1 MTSSGTVGLS
11 HARVRVG
18 DLWIDALT
26 EIDVVESVRKSWVLG
41 RGGSIITVNVDVARM
56 AARQPE
62 LAKLVATGSLVV
74 ADGMPIVWAARL
86 AGQKLDERVA
96 GSALVRSLSAA
107 AAADG
112 KSVFVLGG
120 AEGVPDKAA
129 EALRRQSPDL
139 RIAGTDSPPFGFDAT
154 DDGIQRA
161 LAAVVA
167 AAPDLVLVGL
177 GFPKQEKL
185 IELLRREWP
194 GAWYLAC
201 GAGIAMA
208 AGVTPRAGPLVQR
221 LGLEWVHRLL
231 LEPRRLAR
239 RYLRYDVP
247 FALALLARA
256 TLRRL
261 SFARPADAPTGPES
275 AEETEASQP
284 A

>member
-1 MTSSGTVGLS
+1 MTSPGTAGVAR
-11 HARVRVG
+11 ARVRVG
-18 DLWIDALT
+18 DLWLDALT
-26 EIDVVESVRKSWVLG
+26 ESEVVEAVRKSWVLG

-56 AARQPE
+56 AARQPG

-96 GSALVRSLSAA
+96 GSALVHSLSAA

-112 KSVFVLGG
+112 KSVYVLGG
-120 AEGVPDKAA
+120 AEGVPDQAA
-129 EALRRQSPDL
+129 EALRRRSPDL
-139 RIAGTDSPPFGFDAT
+139 RIAGTDSPPFGFDTT
-154 DDGIQRA
+154 DDGVQRA
-161 LAAVVA
+161 LHGVVA

-194 GAWYLAC
+194 CAWYLAC
-201 GAGIAMA
+201 GGGIAMA

-221 LGLEWVHRLL
+221 FGLEWLHRLL

-239 RYLRYDVP
+239 RYLRHDVP
-247 FALALLARA
+247 FALGLLARA

-261 SFARPADAPTGPES
+261 PSEDSVSADDSDPAG
-275 AEETEASQP
+275 ASVG
-284 A
+284 